1 MRRYE
6 LMLVLRPDVADDKSQ
21 ALIDRTTRG
30 IVASGG
36 QIVKV
41 APWGRRRLAY
51 PIDRHREGSYHI
63 ILFEAPSDSIVELEH
78 TLLITE
84 EVLRHLVTRVERPA
98 KSTRGDGSE
107 LDELDDTDLPSGLDE
122 EEDDEDRP
130 EFIDESESEAAPA
143 AID

>member
-6 LMLVLRPDVADDKSQ
+6 LMLVLRPDAPDERTSAIV
-21 ALIDRTTRG
+21 DRTTRQ
-30 IVASGG
+30 IAADGG

-51 PIDRHREGSYHI
+51 PIERYREGSYHI
-63 ILFEAPSDSIVELEH
+63 IVFEAPSTTIAEIER

-84 EVLRHLVTRVERPA
+84 EVLRHLVVRQDRPVKA
-98 KSTRGDGSE
+98 LRPDGAE
-107 LDELDDTDLPSGLDE
+107 GVDDADLPSVEDE
-122 EEDDEDRP
+122 EDVDDGTER
-130 EFIDESESEAAPA
+130 IDESESEAAPA

>member
-6 LMLVLRPDVADDKSQ
+6 LMLVLRPDVPDDRSQ
-21 ALIDRTTRG
+21 ALIDRTTRQ
-30 IVASGG
+30 IVAEGG

-63 ILFEAPSDSIVELEH
+63 VVFEGPSTVVAELERG
-78 TLLITE
+78 LLITE
-84 EVLRHLVTRVERPA
+84 EVLRHLVTRVERPVRA
-98 KSTRGDGSE
+98 PRRDDAA
-107 LDELDDTDLPSGLDE
+107 DEAGEDEVLPSAEDE
-122 EEDDEDRP
+122 EEPDTGER
-130 EFIDESESEAAPA
+130 IDESESEAAPA